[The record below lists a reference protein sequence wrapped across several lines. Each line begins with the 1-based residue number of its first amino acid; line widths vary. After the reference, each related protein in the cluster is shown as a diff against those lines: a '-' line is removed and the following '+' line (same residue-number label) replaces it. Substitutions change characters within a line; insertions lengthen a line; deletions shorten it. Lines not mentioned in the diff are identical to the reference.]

1 MASPISRSAARLMC
15 RAPLLRLSS
24 QADRRSA
31 LLPTQIARFK
41 SEFLGPT
48 TDGVRVAQAVCDS
61 EMNMKDILLVQKA
74 LNKKLMHEKCL
85 ADISMLE
92 DGVKVAR
99 SLISKEKINKSPDKK
114 SFTLQMDYINFGS
127 ILYATVVVTAY
138 IFERKDELAKQKKL

>member
-1 MASPISRSAARLMC
+1 MALAISRSAACLMR

-48 TDGVRVAQAVCDS
+48 TDGVRVAQAVRDS
-61 EMNMKDILLVQKA
+61 EMNTEDILLVQKA
-74 LNKKLMHEKCL
+74 LNKKLTHEKCL
-85 ADISMLE
+85 SDVSMLE

-99 SLISKEKINKSPDKK
+99 IWTSKEKINKSPDKK

-127 ILYATVVVTAY
+127 ILYASVVVTAY
-138 IFERKDELAKQKKL
+138 ILERKDELARQKKL